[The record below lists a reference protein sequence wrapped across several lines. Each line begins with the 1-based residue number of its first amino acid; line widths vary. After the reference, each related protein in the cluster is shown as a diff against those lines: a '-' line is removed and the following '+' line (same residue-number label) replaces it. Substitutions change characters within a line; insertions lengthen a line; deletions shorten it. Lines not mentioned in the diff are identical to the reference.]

1 MLLIMVHLFMAE
13 GGPLIREPDSI
24 VVSMNGIDRGRSH
37 DGKKRSARGARAVLV
52 ASGDLREEANR
63 VCWPAQQ
70 AVETSL
76 REAFAAAGWSLDRGH
91 RHSAARGH
99 GFIASAREG
108 LDVFREIDPDAPLV
122 VAEAVWQYSNHVLPG
137 LTSHRGPILTVA
149 NWSGQWPGLVGMLN
163 LNGSLTKA
171 GVPYATLWADD
182 FSAPSFRRHLESWL
196 ATRTV
201 HHDTSHVVPCDRVR
215 IPARLAAAGEAIAA
229 DLVRRKA
236 LMGVFDEGCM
246 GMFNAI
252 LPDRLLHAT
261 GVFKE
266 RLSQS
271 ALYHETMQVG
281 DTEARD
287 VFRWIEKAGMRFHFG
302 RDEATDLTRPQ
313 VLLQCRMYIAAL
325 RIADRFG
332 CDCIG
337 IQYQQGLKDLL
348 PASDLVE
355 GMLNDSKRPPATAA
369 GSKKILWKGKPL
381 VHFNEVDECAGLD
394 GLLTQRVH
402 EALGQPVENT
412 LHDIRWGDWDRSGT
426 TDQWVW
432 VFEISGGA
440 PPAHFIGGWK
450 GAEGFRQPP
459 MYFRL
464 GGSTLAGVSKP
475 GEIVWSRI
483 WVDGSAG
490 GERLKMDIGR
500 AQVIRLPAEETR
512 RRLDA
517 TTKQWPIMHAVTYGV
532 SRDQMM
538 ARHKANHIQ
547 VAYAKDAAA
556 ADQAAVVKAAA
567 ARALG
572 IEVSFCGTRGLGS
585 SSAARW
591 D

>member
-1 MLLIMVHLFMAE
+1 MAALDH
-13 GGPLIREPDSI
+13 PKSRPS
-24 VVSMNGIDRGRSH
+24 RSSA
-37 DGKKRSARGARAVLV
+37 SARRHAVLV

-63 VCWPAQQ
+63 VCWPAQRTLE
-70 AVETSL
+70 AGL
-76 REAFAAAGWSLDRGH
+76 RTAFSAAGWSLDRGH
-91 RHSAARGH
+91 APAKARGH
-99 GFIASAREG
+99 GFIASAAEG
-108 LDVFREIDPDAPLV
+108 LRVFRDIDPDVPLV

-137 LTSHRGPILTVA
+137 LSTHRGPILTVA

-182 FSAPSFRRHLESWL
+182 FSSPTFRRHLQGWL
-196 ATRTV
+196 DHRAV
-201 HHDTSHVVPCDRVR
+201 HHDTSHVVPIDRVR
-215 IPARLAAAGEAIAA
+215 IPVKVAALGESIAS

-252 LPDRLLHAT
+252 IPDRLLHAT

-271 ALYHETMQVG
+271 AVYHETMQVG
-281 DTEARD
+281 DAEARA
-287 VFRWIEKAGMRFHFG
+287 VMQWLEKAGMRFHFG
-302 RDEATDLTRPQ
+302 RHEATDLTRAQ
-313 VLLQCRMYIAAL
+313 VLLQCKMYIATL

-332 CDCIG
+332 CDCVG

-355 GMLNDSKRPPATAA
+355 GMLNDSKRPPVTAA
-369 GSKKILWKGKPL
+369 GSSRVLWKGRPL

-402 EALGQPVENT
+402 EAVGEPVENT
-412 LHDIRWGDWDRSGT
+412 LHDVRWGDWDQSRT

-432 VFEISGGA
+432 VFEISGAA

-483 WVDGSAG
+483 WVDGGSG
-490 GERLKMDIGR
+490 NEKLCMDIGR
-500 AQVIRLPAEETR
+500 AQVVKLPEAETR
-512 RRLDA
+512 RRLEA
-517 TTKQWPIMHAVTYGV
+517 TTRQWPIMHAVTYGV

-538 ARHKANHIQ
+538 ARHKANHVQ
-547 VAYAKDAAA
+547 VAYARDAAA
-556 ADQAAVVKAAA
+556 ADRCALAKAAA

-572 IEVSFCGTRGLGS
+572 IEVSFCGTRGHGVSPSL
-585 SSAARW
+585 RW
-591 D
+591 DA

>member
-1 MLLIMVHLFMAE
+1 MAA
-13 GGPLIREPDSI
+13 PPT
-24 VVSMNGIDRGRSH
+24 
-37 DGKKRSARGARAVLV
+37 ARPVRAPARRAATRRQAVLV

-63 VCWPAQQ
+63 VCWPAQR
-70 AVETSL
+70 AMEADLTG
-76 REAFAAAGWSLDRGH
+76 AFARAGWALERGH
-91 RHSAARGH
+91 AATRARGH
-99 GFIASAREG
+99 GFIAGAREG
-108 LDVFREIDPDAPLV
+108 LDVFAAIEPDAPLV

-137 LTSHRGPILTVA
+137 LSTHAGPILTVA
-149 NWSGQWPGLVGMLN
+149 NWSGRWPGLVGMLN

-182 FSAPSFRRHLESWL
+182 FGSPSFDRHLRAWL
-196 ATRTV
+196 DHGSV
-201 HHDTSHVVPCDRVR
+201 HHDTSHVVP
-215 IPARLAAAGEAIAA
+215 LAAVRMPRAVEQAA
-229 DLVRRKA
+229 TGLATDLLRRKA

-252 LPDRLLHAT
+252 IPDRLLHAT

-271 ALYHETMQVG
+271 ALYHETMQVPEQEG
-281 DTEARD
+281 RE
-287 VFRWIEKAGMRFHFG
+287 VFRWLERAGMRFHFG
-302 RDEATDLTRPQ
+302 RDEATDLTRQQ
-313 VLLQCRMYIAAL
+313 VLLQCRMYVAAL
-325 RIADRFG
+325 RLADRFG
-332 CDCIG
+332 CDTIG

-355 GMLNDSKRPPATAA
+355 GMLNDAKRPPVTAT
-369 GSKKILWKGKPL
+369 GSRRVLFKGRPL

-402 EALGQPVENT
+402 EALGEPVENT
-412 LHDIRWGDWDRSGT
+412 LHDIRWGDWDQSGT

-464 GGSTLAGVSKP
+464 GGSTLSGVSRP

-483 WVDGSAG
+483 WVDGADG
-490 GERLKMDIGR
+490 GERLRMDIGR
-500 AQVIRLPAEETR
+500 AQVVALPAAETR

-517 TTKQWPIMHAVTYGV
+517 TTPQWPIMHAVTYGV
-532 SRDQMM
+532 SRDQLM
-538 ARHKANHIQ
+538 ARHKANHVH
-547 VAYAKDAAA
+547 VAYARDTAA
-556 ADQAAVVKAAA
+556 ADRCALLKAAT

-572 IEVSFCGTRGLGS
+572 IDVSFCGTRGHGASPSL
-585 SSAARW
+585 RW
-591 D
+591 DA